1 MSHRFCRRAA
11 VAVLVLA
18 LGVAGG
24 TAAIAAPKAKKNA
37 TLEMK
42 GKLTV
47 KRNKFIR
54 DGARFSPG
62 VVLIRSGGTLTLRNR
77 QPQPHTFSILK
88 RSDVPRST
96 NKILNCGAPGTPCD
110 ALFTAHEP
118 DAEGNP
124 TKPVVEVGAPGIDQ
138 PGDSGVLNPKQTV
151 KVNVSAAKGKTLDFF
166 CAIHAWMQGK
176 LRSR

>member
-1 MSHRFCRRAA
+1 MSHRFWRRGA

-96 NKILNCGAPGTPCD
+96 NKILRTANAVPRLLRKIGAP
-110 ALFTAHEP
+110 AA
-118 DAEGNP
+118 A
-124 TKPVVEVGAPGIDQ
+124 
-138 PGDSGVLNPKQTV
+138 SGWV
-151 KVNVSAAKGKTLDFF
+151 A
-166 CAIHAWMQGK
+166 
-176 LRSR
+176 R